1 VLGSAMVRGQ
11 IVVFIDIDRIV
22 QMWMQ
27 MHQPGAVTLPA
38 PTGKRIL
45 VIDDTQ
51 FFQKLVAEHLRAQG
65 FEVEVAGDGSAGLAM
80 LKAGHFDLV
89 VCDIE
94 MPIMDGL
101 TFARRV
107 REDPQLCALPLLALT
122 TLNTPQSRATAMA
135 SGFDAYEVKLDRRTL
150 LASVNELLTR
160 ARRPAALPGAPTH
173 G

>member
-1 VLGSAMVRGQ
+1 GVLGSAMVRGQ

-27 MHQPGAVTLPA
+27 MHQPSAVALPA
-38 PTGKRIL
+38 STGKRIL

-51 FFQKLVAEHLRAQG
+51 FFQKLVAEHLRAQD

-107 REDPQLCALPLLALT
+107 REEPQLCALPLLA
-122 TLNTPQSRATAMA
+122 
-135 SGFDAYEVKLDRRTL
+135 
-150 LASVNELLTR
+150 
-160 ARRPAALPGAPTH
+160 
-173 G
+173 